1 MKNLGYL
8 VYFISLLVISSFS
21 HNAVGQEVVIT
32 TSEGVMKARLYENVP
47 NHVKTF
53 IERARSGAFDGTLF
67 SRVIPG
73 FIIQGGSPDSRNAS
87 PGARIGYGDRSSEI
101 MPEMRP
107 EYFFKKGTLAAPR
120 QNDDINPKK
129 KSDMSQFFIVQG
141 KVYRSGELDTLEKVQ
156 NYKIRQKALD
166 LFYRPVRTELQM
178 LKMDNPKSFN
188 KRVASINAQID
199 SMILA
204 TPGHL
209 IFTKEQR
216 EAYTTIGGCHNLDGQ
231 YTIFGE
237 LTEGFDILDRI
248 ANQKRD
254 KYDRPLKDVKI
265 ISIRIKN

>member
-107 EYFFKKGTLAAPR
+107 EYFFKKGTLAITFLFTTA
-120 QNDDINPKK
+120 NSSLESYNSAIEFDVLTACLF
-129 KSDMSQFFIVQG
+129 KSVNI
-141 KVYRSGELDTLEKVQ
+141 
-156 NYKIRQKALD
+156 
-166 LFYRPVRTELQM
+166 
-178 LKMDNPKSFN
+178 
-188 KRVASINAQID
+188 
-199 SMILA
+199 
-204 TPGHL
+204 
-209 IFTKEQR
+209 
-216 EAYTTIGGCHNLDGQ
+216 C
-231 YTIFGE
+231 
-237 LTEGFDILDRI
+237 
-248 ANQKRD
+248 
-254 KYDRPLKDVKI
+254 
-265 ISIRIKN
+265 